1 MENGN
6 GKYGVIIIF
15 ELLIIIGLY
24 LGIKIVNPE
33 IVVKDQIVADARE
46 IFNPE
51 EDTEEEEMEVAE
63 AGISDKLVF
72 FGDTSEMYAEDVN
85 SEAAGDVA
93 ASDGSTPEGYAN
105 GVGADYD
112 EAELRKVM
120 EAHDIV
126 ISIDMGEGDA
136 KADIWSCDFSYEYVK
151 INGEYHT

>member
-1 MENGN
+1 MDPN
-6 GKYGVIIIF
+6 KT
-15 ELLIIIGLY
+15 
-24 LGIKIVNPE
+24 
-33 IVVKDQIVADARE
+33 VVK
-46 IFNPE
+46 
-51 EDTEEEEMEVAE
+51 
-63 AGISDKLVF
+63 
-72 FGDTSEMYAEDVN
+72 FGDIPV
-85 SEAAGDVA
+85 
-93 ASDGSTPEGYAN
+93 YAN